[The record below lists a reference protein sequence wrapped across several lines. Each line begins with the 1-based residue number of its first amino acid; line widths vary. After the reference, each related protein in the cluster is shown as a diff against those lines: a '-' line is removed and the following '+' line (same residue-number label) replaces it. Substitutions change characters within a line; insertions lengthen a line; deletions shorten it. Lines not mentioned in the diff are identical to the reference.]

1 MSGEAH
7 SKRPE
12 RVKRLKK
19 MIVIL
24 VAAALIIPML
34 LSILM
39 LFQVKKLN
47 RQLDEMTREVEQL
60 KAGEQKGASGKTKS
74 PQAAGSVAKEQKPLD
89 PGSAD
94 AGVSEGKETYGDAG
108 GQSRVAS
115 GEGASYWDD
124 TTENAKYKV
133 YLTFDDGP
141 SGNTDRILDV
151 LKQYDVK
158 ATFFVTGMEG
168 DYYIPLYQRIVEEG
182 HTLGMH
188 SYSHKYSEIYKSKEA
203 FVEDLEKLQD
213 YLYVNTGVWSRF
225 YRFPGGSS
233 NEVSKV
239 PMQELADY
247 LEQQNIY
254 YMDWNI
260 VSGDATKNLQSA
272 KSLASRVLG
281 KIGEEETEV
290 VLMHD
295 ATGKNTTVE
304 ALSMI
309 LEELSKRDD
318 VEILP
323 VTEDMD
329 FESVQ
334 HLKSGGEN

>member
-1 MSGEAH
+1 MSQEAH
-7 SKRPE
+7 SGRPW

-39 LFQVKKLN
+39 LFQVNRLN
-47 RQLDEMTREVEQL
+47 HQLDEMTKEVERL
-60 KAGEQKGASGKTKS
+60 KKAGQSGTLKKDSTAQ
-74 PQAAGSVAKEQKPLD
+74 PAAD
-89 PGSAD
+89 P
-94 AGVSEGKETYGDAG
+94 AG
-108 GQSRVAS
+108 GQLHRDADAS
-115 GEGASYWDD
+115 EGGAGGEAGRSGSGDGQDASYWDRAAD
-124 TTENAKYKV
+124 EPKYKV

-151 LKQYDVK
+151 LAQYDVK

-168 DYYIPLYQRIVEEG
+168 DYYIPLYQRIVNEG

-239 PMQELADY
+239 SMQELADY

-254 YMDWNI
+254 YLDWNI

-272 KSLASRVLG
+272 KSLADRVLG
-281 KIGEEETEV
+281 RIGEEETEV

-309 LEELSKRDD
+309 LEALSKRED

-329 FESVQ
+329 FGSVQ